1 MKKSNLVNKGIKAVR
16 NKNKKAISDLEECK
30 LKVLAT
36 LREYNCELMSADEWS
51 QVLIRDK
58 DTDKTVHWEKGE

>member
-1 MKKSNLVNKGIKAVR
+1 MKNNKSSN
-16 NKNKKAISDLEECK
+16 SDLEECK

-36 LREYNCELMSADEWS
+36 LRDYNCELLSADELT

-58 DTDKTVHWEKGE
+58 DTDKTVHWEKM

>member
-1 MKKSNLVNKGIKAVR
+1 MR

-36 LREYNCELMSADEWS
+36 LREYNCELMSADEWT

-58 DTDKTVHWEKGE
+58 DTDKTVHWEKG